1 MVWVAVHVIDLVLW
15 CIIAFSV
22 GYIFFYAITYAL
34 GQLLIIKRGPTSDDI
49 RQKKYLVIFPAYGED
64 KVILHTV
71 KSFLLQHYPH
81 DKYSVVVVS
90 DHMLKET
97 NTELSK
103 LPITLLQPQFE
114 NSSKA
119 KALQFAIDNIHDNFD
134 NIVILDADNI
144 VQPDFLEKLNE
155 ICNQGFSAIQCHRCA
170 KNAENQIAQLDG
182 ISEEINNSL
191 FRKGHNNIGLS
202 SALIGSGMCFDYL
215 WFKAHVHLLSTA
227 GEDREIEKMLLIE
240 HIYIKYVED
249 IDVFDEKVGNEDNF
263 QLQRQ
268 RWMSAQLNCLL
279 SMMKNLPTSIVHLNV
294 NYIDKT
300 IQQMLIPR
308 SMLLV
313 GTFVWALLMSV
324 FEMSWAYKWW
334 GLFALTSLSLW
345 IAIPRKM
352 RNGGLAQ
359 LITHLPRLTWRMMSN
374 IRHIDSENRE
384 FIHTSHE

>member
-1 MVWVAVHVIDLVLW
+1 MVWVAVHIIDIVLW

-34 GQLLIIKRGPTSDDI
+34 GQLLIIKREPTSDDI

-240 HIYIKYVED
+240 HIYIKYVEV

>member
-1 MVWVAVHVIDLVLW
+1 MVWVAVHIIDIVLW

-34 GQLLIIKRGPTSDDI
+34 GQLLIIKREPTSDDI

-119 KALQFAIDNIHDNFD
+119 KALQFAIDNIHDIFD

>member
-1 MVWVAVHVIDLVLW
+1 MVWVAVHVIDIVLW

-34 GQLLIIKRGPTSDDI
+34 GQLLIIKREPTSDDI

-119 KALQFAIDNIHDNFD
+119 KALQFAIDNIHDIFD

>member
-1 MVWVAVHVIDLVLW
+1 MVWVAVHVIDIVLW

-34 GQLLIIKRGPTSDDI
+34 GQLLIIKREPTSDDI

-119 KALQFAIDNIHDNFD
+119 KALQFAIDNIYDNFD

>member
-1 MVWVAVHVIDLVLW
+1 MVWVAVHVIDIVLW

-34 GQLLIIKRGPTSDDI
+34 GQLLIIKREPTPNDI

>member
-1 MVWVAVHVIDLVLW
+1 MVWVAVHVIDIVLW

-34 GQLLIIKRGPTSDDI
+34 GQLLIIKRKPTSDDI

-134 NIVILDADNI
+134 NIVILDADNV

-249 IDVFDEKVGNEDNF
+249 INVFDEKVGNEDNF
-263 QLQRQ
+263 QRQRQ
-268 RWMSAQLNCLL
+268 RWMSAQFNCLL
-279 SMMKNLPTSIVHLNV
+279 SMMRNLPTSIVHLNV

-334 GLFALTSLSLW
+334 VLFAMTSLSLW

>member
-1 MVWVAVHVIDLVLW
+1 MVLVAVHVIDIVLW

>member
-1 MVWVAVHVIDLVLW
+1 MVWVAVHVIDIVLW

-34 GQLLIIKRGPTSDDI
+34 GQLLIIKREPTSDDI

-227 GEDREIEKMLLIE
+227 GEDREIEKMLLSE

-279 SMMKNLPTSIVHLNV
+279 SMMKNFPTSIVHLNV

>member
-1 MVWVAVHVIDLVLW
+1 MVWVAVHVIDIVLW

-34 GQLLIIKRGPTSDDI
+34 GQLLIIKREPTSDDI

>member
-1 MVWVAVHVIDLVLW
+1 MVGVAVHVIDIVLW

-103 LPITLLQPQFE
+103 LPITLLQPQFK

-134 NIVILDADNI
+134 NIVILDADNV

-249 IDVFDEKVGNEDNF
+249 INVFDEKVGNEDNF
-263 QLQRQ
+263 QRQRQ
-268 RWMSAQLNCLL
+268 RWMSAQFNCLL
-279 SMMKNLPTSIVHLNV
+279 SMMRNLPTSIVHLNV

-334 GLFALTSLSLW
+334 VLFAMTSLSLW

>member
-1 MVWVAVHVIDLVLW
+1 MVWVAVHVIDIVLW

-22 GYIFFYAITYAL
+22 GYIFFYAITYVL

-227 GEDREIEKMLLIE
+227 GEDREIEKMLLSE

>member
-1 MVWVAVHVIDLVLW
+1 MVWVAVHVIDIVLW

-34 GQLLIIKRGPTSDDI
+34 GQLLIIKREPTSDDI

-384 FIHTSHE
+384 FIHTSHK

>member
-1 MVWVAVHVIDLVLW
+1 MVWVAVHVIDIVLW

-34 GQLLIIKRGPTSDDI
+34 GQLLIIKREPTSDDI

-249 IDVFDEKVGNEDNF
+249 IDVFDERVGNEDNF

-334 GLFALTSLSLW
+334 GLFALTSMSLW

>member
-1 MVWVAVHVIDLVLW
+1 MVWVAVHVIDIVLW

-22 GYIFFYAITYAL
+22 GYIFFYAITYVL
-34 GQLLIIKRGPTSDDI
+34 GQLLIIKREPTSDDI

-227 GEDREIEKMLLIE
+227 GEDREIEKMLLSE

>member
-1 MVWVAVHVIDLVLW
+1 MVWVAVHVIDFVLW

>member
-1 MVWVAVHVIDLVLW
+1 MVWVAVHVIDIVLW

-34 GQLLIIKRGPTSDDI
+34 GQLLIIKREPTSDDI

-268 RWMSAQLNCLL
+268 RCMSAQLNCLL

>member
-1 MVWVAVHVIDLVLW
+1 MVWVAVHIIDIVLW

-64 KVILHTV
+64 NVILHTV

>member
-1 MVWVAVHVIDLVLW
+1 MVWVAVHVIDIVLW
-15 CIIAFSV
+15 CITAFSV

-34 GQLLIIKRGPTSDDI
+34 GQLLIIKRKLTPDDI

-134 NIVILDADNI
+134 NIVILDADNV

-249 IDVFDEKVGNEDNF
+249 INVFDEKVGNEDNF
-263 QLQRQ
+263 QRQRQ

-279 SMMKNLPTSIVHLNV
+279 SMMRNLPISIVHLNV

-334 GLFALTSLSLW
+334 VLFAMTSLSLW

>member
-1 MVWVAVHVIDLVLW
+1 MVWVAVHVIDIVLW

-22 GYIFFYAITYAL
+22 GYIFFYATTYAL
-34 GQLLIIKRGPTSDDI
+34 GQLLIIKREPTPNDI

-182 ISEEINNSL
+182 ISEEINNSI

>member
-1 MVWVAVHVIDLVLW
+1 MVWVAVHVIDIVLW

-22 GYIFFYAITYAL
+22 GYIFFYAITYVL
-34 GQLLIIKRGPTSDDI
+34 GQLLIIKREPTSDDI

-227 GEDREIEKMLLIE
+227 GEDREIEKMLLSE

-384 FIHTSHE
+384 FIHTSH

>member
-1 MVWVAVHVIDLVLW
+1 MVWVAVHVIDIVLW

-34 GQLLIIKRGPTSDDI
+34 GQLLIIKREPTSDDI

-279 SMMKNLPTSIVHLNV
+279 SMMKDLPTSIVHLNV

>member
-1 MVWVAVHVIDLVLW
+1 
-15 CIIAFSV
+15 
-22 GYIFFYAITYAL
+22 
-34 GQLLIIKRGPTSDDI
+34 
-49 RQKKYLVIFPAYGED
+49 
-64 KVILHTV
+64 
-71 KSFLLQHYPH
+71 
-81 DKYSVVVVS
+81 
-90 DHMLKET
+90 MLKET

-134 NIVILDADNI
+134 NIVILDADNV

-249 IDVFDEKVGNEDNF
+249 INVFDEKVGNEDNF
-263 QLQRQ
+263 QRQRQ
-268 RWMSAQLNCLL
+268 RWMSAQFNCLL
-279 SMMKNLPTSIVHLNV
+279 SMMRNLPTSIVQLNV

-334 GLFALTSLSLW
+334 VLFAMTSLSLW

>member
-1 MVWVAVHVIDLVLW
+1 MVWVAVHVIDIVLW
-15 CIIAFSV
+15 CITAFSV

-249 IDVFDEKVGNEDNF
+249 INVFDEKVGNEDNF
-263 QLQRQ
+263 QRQRQ
-268 RWMSAQLNCLL
+268 RWMSAQFNCLL
-279 SMMKNLPTSIVHLNV
+279 SMMRNLPISIVQLNV

-334 GLFALTSLSLW
+334 VLFAMTSLSLW
-345 IAIPRKM
+345 ISIPRKM

>member
-1 MVWVAVHVIDLVLW
+1 MVWVAVHIIDIVLW

-34 GQLLIIKRGPTSDDI
+34 GQLLIIKREPTSDNI

-90 DHMLKET
+90 DHMQKET

>member
-1 MVWVAVHVIDLVLW
+1 MVWVAVHVIDIVLW

-34 GQLLIIKRGPTSDDI
+34 GQLLIIKREPTSDDI

-191 FRKGHNNIGLS
+191 FRKGHNNIGMS

>member
-1 MVWVAVHVIDLVLW
+1 MVWVAVHVIDIVLW

-34 GQLLIIKRGPTSDDI
+34 GQLLIIKREPTSDDI

-352 RNGGLAQ
+352 RNFGLAQ

>member
-1 MVWVAVHVIDLVLW
+1 MVWVAVHVIDIVLW

-34 GQLLIIKRGPTSDDI
+34 GQLLIIKREPTSDDI

-334 GLFALTSLSLW
+334 GLFALTSLSLS

>member
-1 MVWVAVHVIDLVLW
+1 MVWVAVHVIDIVLW

-34 GQLLIIKRGPTSDDI
+34 GQLLIIKREPTSDDI

-300 IQQMLIPR
+300 IQQMLIPP

>member
-1 MVWVAVHVIDLVLW
+1 MVWVAVHVIDIVLW

-34 GQLLIIKRGPTSDDI
+34 GQLLIIKREPTSDDI

-308 SMLLV
+308 SKLLV

>member
-1 MVWVAVHVIDLVLW
+1 MVWVAVHIIDIVLW

-34 GQLLIIKRGPTSDDI
+34 GQLLIIKREPTSDDI

-103 LPITLLQPQFE
+103 LPITLLQPQFK

>member
-1 MVWVAVHVIDLVLW
+1 MVWVAVHVIDIVLW

-22 GYIFFYAITYAL
+22 GYIFFYAMTYAL

>member
-1 MVWVAVHVIDLVLW
+1 MVWGAVHVIDIVLW

-359 LITHLPRLTWRMMSN
+359 LITHLPSLTWRMMSN

>member
-1 MVWVAVHVIDLVLW
+1 MVCVAVHVIDIALW
-15 CIIAFSV
+15 CITAFSV

-34 GQLLIIKRGPTSDDI
+34 GQITINKGKSTQNNTG
-49 RQKKYLVIFPAYGED
+49 QKNFLVIFPAYGED
-64 KVILHTV
+64 KVIVRTV
-71 KSFLLQHYPH
+71 KSFLRQNYPQT
-81 DKYSVVVVS
+81 KYSVAVVS

-97 NTELSK
+97 NTELSE

-119 KALQFAIDNIHDNFD
+119 KALQFAMDNIQNSFD

-144 VQPDFLEKLNE
+144 VTPDFLGKLNE

-182 ISEEINNSL
+182 ISEEINNAL
-191 FRKGHNNIGLS
+191 FRKAHNNIGLS

-240 HIYIKYVED
+240 RIYIKYVED

-263 QLQRQ
+263 QRQRQ

-279 SMMKNLPTSIVHLNV
+279 SMMKNLPSSIAHLNI

-313 GTFVWALLMSV
+313 GTFVWSLLMTV

-334 GLFALTSLSLW
+334 LLFALTSLSLW

-352 RNGGLAQ
+352 RNGSLAQ
-359 LITHLPRLTWRMMSN
+359 LITHLPHLTWRMMSN
-374 IRHIDSENRE
+374 IRHIDSKNRE

>member
-1 MVWVAVHVIDLVLW
+1 MVWVAVHIIDIVLW

-34 GQLLIIKRGPTSDDI
+34 GQLLIIKREPTSDDI

-182 ISEEINNSL
+182 ISEEINNSI

>member
-1 MVWVAVHVIDLVLW
+1 MVWVAVHVIDIVLW

-90 DHMLKET
+90 DHMQKET

-103 LPITLLQPQFE
+103 LPITLLQPQFK

>member
-1 MVWVAVHVIDLVLW
+1 MVWVAVHVIDIVLW

-34 GQLLIIKRGPTSDDI
+34 GQLLIIKREPTSDDI

-227 GEDREIEKMLLIE
+227 GEDREIEKMLLSE

-359 LITHLPRLTWRMMSN
+359 LITRLPRLTWRMMSN

>member
-1 MVWVAVHVIDLVLW
+1 MVWVAVHVIDIVLW

-34 GQLLIIKRGPTSDDI
+34 GQLLIIKRKPTSDDI

-134 NIVILDADNI
+134 NIVILDADNV

-249 IDVFDEKVGNEDNF
+249 INVFDEKVGNEDNF
-263 QLQRQ
+263 QRQRQ
-268 RWMSAQLNCLL
+268 RWMSAQFNCLL
-279 SMMKNLPTSIVHLNV
+279 SMMRNLPTSIVQLNV

-334 GLFALTSLSLW
+334 VLFAMTSLSLW

>member
-1 MVWVAVHVIDLVLW
+1 MVWVAVHVIDIVLW

-345 IAIPRKM
+345 IAIPRKI

>member
-1 MVWVAVHVIDLVLW
+1 M
-15 CIIAFSV
+15 
-22 GYIFFYAITYAL
+22 
-34 GQLLIIKRGPTSDDI
+34 
-49 RQKKYLVIFPAYGED
+49 
-64 KVILHTV
+64 
-71 KSFLLQHYPH
+71 
-81 DKYSVVVVS
+81 VVVS

-313 GTFVWALLMSV
+313 GTFVLALLMSV